1 MEITEDLISMYAPNA
16 NAISNG
22 KKISQKNGF
31 E

>member
-22 KKISQKNGF
+22 KKISQKMAL
-31 E
+31 